1 MVLAKKAVGLLC
13 IVATITCVRSSVTD
27 AQVLA
32 ERSAWPAGVQALLE
46 RFDSTATSAT
56 TLDAAGR
63 AALFTDDATFL
74 NAFGNRT
81 EGRPAI
87 DSMLNRM
94 YSGNQFRRA
103 TIERLDRRVRV
114 LAQNL
119 VLVDHLER
127 LTGQG
132 GGNGRV
138 NPPRMTHITL
148 LLRQVRPA
156 DWRIVYYR
164 AGDNRNLEH
173 ERQQRV
179 TLDALQN
186 DWANLAKYRDD
197 NAKLAAPAPK
207 ENRVVFY
214 GNSITEVWAQFFPAM
229 FPGKPY
235 IGRGISGQ
243 TTPQLL
249 VRFNQDVVA
258 LKPKVVVILAG
269 TNDIAGNTGPSTIE
283 MIEDNLRSMA
293 EIAKANGIRVVL
305 SSVLPVYDYPWR
317 PGLEPAPKIMALNA
331 WMKGYA
337 AKVGATYL
345 DYHSAM
351 QDSRHGMRDGLSSD
365 QVHPTEAGY
374 RVMAPLAD
382 RAIAEALRR

>member
-1 MVLAKKAVGLLC
+1 MALKKLSRNLICAMLVIGFAPLQ
-13 IVATITCVRSSVTD
+13 VAA
-27 AQVLA
+27 AQVLLQQ
-32 ERSAWPAGVQALLE
+32 SQWPAGVQALLE

-63 AALFTDDATFL
+63 GALFTDDATFL
-74 NAFGNRT
+74 NAFGGRR
-81 EGRPAI
+81 EGKPAI
-87 DSMLNRM
+87 DSMLIRM
-94 YSGNQFRRA
+94 YAGNQFRNAR
-103 TIERLDRRVRV
+103 IERLERRVRI
-114 LAQNL
+114 LAPNL

-132 GGNGRV
+132 RGVRV
-138 NPPRMTHITL
+138 QPPRMTHITL
-148 LLRQVRPA
+148 ILRQVRPS

-164 AGDNRNLEH
+164 AGDNRSLQLERE
-173 ERQQRV
+173 ERT
-179 TLDALQN
+179 TLEALQN
-186 DWANLAKYRDD
+186 DWANLGKYREE
-197 NAKLAAPAPK
+197 NARLAPPAGK

-214 GNSITEVWAQFFPAM
+214 GNSITEVWAKYFPAM

-305 SSVLPVYDYPWR
+305 SSVLPVYDYPWK

-331 WMKGYA
+331 WMKDYA
-337 AKVGATYL
+337 AKHGFTYL

-351 QDSRHGMRDGLSSD
+351 QDARHGMREGLASD
-365 QVHPTEAGY
+365 EVHPTEAGY
-374 RVMAPLAD
+374 RVMAPLAEK
-382 RAIAEALRR
+382 AIAEALRR

>member
-1 MVLAKKAVGLLC
+1 MTVLNTRLLPGSLLLAMAF
-13 IVATITCVRSSVTD
+13 ATGSS

-32 ERSAWPAGVQALLE
+32 SRSEWPAGVEALLE
-46 RFDSTATSAT
+46 RFDSTASSAT
-56 TLDAAGR
+56 TLDPAGR

-74 NAFGNRT
+74 NAFGNRV
-81 EGRPAI
+81 EGRPAL
-87 DSMLNRM
+87 DSTWARV
-94 YSGNQFRRA
+94 YGGNQFRRA
-103 TIERLDRRVRV
+103 KIERLDRRVRV
-114 LAQNL
+114 LAPDL

-132 GGNGRV
+132 GNNRTS
-138 NPPRMTHITL
+138 PPRMTHITL

-164 AGDNRNLEH
+164 AGDNRNLEQ

-179 TLDALQN
+179 TQDALEN
-186 DWANLAKYRDD
+186 DWANLAKYREE
-197 NAKLAAPAPK
+197 NAKLGPSAPN

-214 GNSITEVWAQFFPAM
+214 GNSITEAWAKNFPTM

-293 EIAKANGIRVVL
+293 EVAKANGIRVVM

-331 WMKGYA
+331 WMKDYA
-337 AKVGATYL
+337 AKTGATYL

-351 QDSRHGMRDGLSSD
+351 QDARHGLPPELASDG
-365 QVHPTEAGY
+365 VHPTEAGY
-374 RVMAPLAD
+374 RVMAPLAEK
-382 RAIAEALRR
+382 AIAEALRKRP

>member
-1 MVLAKKAVGLLC
+1 MVRPIVMASVMSSLLF
-13 IVATITCVRSSVTD
+13 AAAGRG
-27 AQVLA
+27 QVLA
-32 ERSAWPAGVQALLE
+32 AQSDWPPGVQTLLE

-81 EGRPAI
+81 DGRPAL
-87 DSMLNRM
+87 DSMLSGL

-114 LAQNL
+114 LAPNL
-119 VLVDHLER
+119 ILVDHLER

-164 AGDNRNLEH
+164 AGDNRNLEQ

-179 TLDALQN
+179 TQDALEN
-186 DWANLAKYRDD
+186 DWANLGRYRDA
-197 NAKLAAPAPK
+197 NAKLPPPTPK

-214 GNSITEVWAQFFPAM
+214 GNSITDAWAQRFPTD

-243 TTPQLL
+243 TTPQML

-258 LKPKVVVILAG
+258 LRPKVVVILAG

-293 EIAKANGIRVVL
+293 EIARASGIRVVL

-317 PGLEPAPKIMALNA
+317 PGLEPALKIVALNA
-331 WMKGYA
+331 WMKDYA
-337 AKVGATYL
+337 AKSGATYL

-351 QDSRHGMRDGLSSD
+351 GDARQGMRAELASDG
-365 QVHPTEAGY
+365 VHPNDAGY
-374 RVMAPLAD
+374 RVMAPLAEK
-382 RAIAEALRR
+382 AIAAALRR

>member
-1 MVLAKKAVGLLC
+1 MLNVRFLRVVSVLFLS
-13 IVATITCVRSSVTD
+13 IVAIRASAV

-32 ERSAWPAGVQALLE
+32 NKSDWPAGVQALLE

-74 NAFGNRT
+74 NAFGNRVD
-81 EGRPAI
+81 GKPAL
-87 DSMLNRM
+87 DSTLARL
-94 YSGNQFRRA
+94 YGGNQFRRA

-114 LAQNL
+114 LSPDL

-132 GGNGRV
+132 GANGRV
-138 NPPRMTHITL
+138 NPPRMTHISL
-148 LLRQVRPA
+148 LPRQVRPA

-164 AGDNRNLEH
+164 AGDNRNLEQ

-179 TLDALQN
+179 AQDALEN
-186 DWANLAKYRDD
+186 DWPNLAKYRDA
-197 NAKLAAPAPK
+197 NAKLAPPVPN

-214 GNSITEVWAQFFPAM
+214 GNSITEVWAQHFPTM

-243 TTPQLL
+243 TTPQMV

-258 LKPKVVVILAG
+258 LKPTVVVILAG

-283 MIEDNLRSMA
+283 MIEDNLKSMTQ
-293 EIAKANGIRVVL
+293 IAKANGIRVVL

-331 WMKGYA
+331 WMKDYA
-337 AKVGATYL
+337 ARVGATYL

-351 QDSRHGMRDGLSSD
+351 QDARHGMRAGLASD
-365 QVHPTEAGY
+365 EVHPTEAGY
-374 RVMAPLAD
+374 RVMAPLAET
-382 RAIAEALRR
+382 AIAKALKKR